1 MQVQVSLVEEPTL
14 RFAPAGHA
22 VSNVRVAVNDRTQDR
37 ATGEWKDTAPT

>member
-14 RFAPAGHA
+14 RFAAAGHA